1 MLAGTRQRVGVLLG
15 LMLVLAGNLSC
26 SGGSTGAAPTEAI
39 ERVPLSARQERQQVV
54 QGSGEVPEVLAVGE
68 RPTDVERAEVVEL
81 MTRFRARRDTFD
93 LSLLEAYVIAHP
105 SSPYT
110 PSLYF
115 LLGLS
120 ARDMA
125 RYQETLSFLEAAWT
139 RFRAAR
145 TPMARAQA
153 DRVVAELAVMYAQ
166 LGRRETLQ
174 TMFRALAMRPP
185 LGAAAERLNHA

>member
-68 RPTDVERAEVVEL
+68 RPTDAERAEVAEL
-81 MTRFRARRDTFD
+81 MTRFRARHDTFD
-93 LSLLEAYVIAHP
+93 LSLLEAYVTTHP
-105 SSPYT
+105 FSPYT